1 MPVTML
7 RTDPVAP
14 LMEPQIVNGTITI
27 LDHCWPLRLEYP
39 ALLAYHGGGALAG
52 AAIGFR
58 AMAAAG
64 AALSAEYPWDRRD
77 LSVVSWHNG
86 PGVRDAIEFVTRAIT
101 RGRFERRESGAMQN
115 CGAADAFRFEVADGR
130 HVARVALREH
140 AVTPAF
146 FGLART
152 PSRSLQQEAELI
164 HLKAVVADS
173 VMALPADR
181 LFEISLQEQVHA

>member
-1 MPVTML
+1 MSQP
-7 RTDPVAP
+7 
-14 LMEPQIVNGTITI
+14 EPSSLPSAAEIVDSTIVI
-27 LDHCWPLRLEYP
+27 YDNDRPLRLEYS

-64 AALSAEYPWDRRD
+64 AALSGEQAWDRRS

-101 RGRFERRESGAMQN
+101 RDRFELRKSASAQG
-115 CGAADAFRFEVADGR
+115 CGAASAFRFELADGH
-130 HVARVALREH
+130 HVVSLSLRER

-146 FGLART
+146 FELAATAPRT
-152 PSRSLQQEAELI
+152 PQQEAELTR
-164 HLKAVVADS
+164 LKAVVADA
-173 VMALPADR
+173 VMALPTDR
-181 LFEISLQEQVHA
+181 LFEISVREQAHA